1 MDCAETM
8 KARTAW
14 MAAAWLISAAAATAG
29 EWPAVSGAV
38 LAVRTTKTTD
48 PVIAFDA
55 KGRELFGFSF
65 AARGRALPGSAFEM
79 VCDGGSFLARD
90 AGKWIG
96 TKLATAPGFAVEAT
110 IVPSLGRPESPATV
124 LSYGESFALRQ
135 QGAGLSMTLGGGD
148 AVELFP
154 VEAGKPVHVLISC
167 GGKEWTAYRDGK
179 KAAAG
184 TMPATRASWAQAD
197 LVMGSQAD
205 GTQPWRGR
213 MEAVAIFPLALT
225 AENAASQAD
234 AAAALRAGRPNVTA
248 LRFSGTLV
256 RQASTSS
263 LEDIRP
269 YSRSLTAAEYKVDAV
284 LSGDWKEPTIT
295 VLHWMIMDGK
305 RLPLAD
311 RKPGTAVE
319 LSVRPLAQ
327 QPQLEGSRRDEL
339 PDTDLDAELF
349 YCETE

>member
-8 KARTAW
+8 KASTAW
-14 MAAAWLISAAAATAG
+14 MAAAWLISAAVATAG
-29 EWPAVSGAV
+29 DWPVVPGAV

-96 TKLATAPGFAVEAT
+96 TKLATAPDFAVEAT
-110 IVPSLGRPESPATV
+110 IVPSLGRPEAPATV

-135 QGAGLSMTLGGGD
+135 QGAGLSMTFGGGD

-205 GTQPWRGR
+205 GSQPWRGR
-213 MEAVAIFPLALT
+213 MEAVAIFPVALT
-225 AENAASQAD
+225 AENAASQAE
-234 AAAALRAGRPNVTA
+234 AAAELRAGRPNVTP